1 MPAVYGCTTT
11 SIPAHSLSWDST
23 TFTIAV
29 FKGMIQKTWRTGL
42 WNRGEFLWS
51 LNLVTYKGQSRMS
64 NSLRELLSC
73 KGTGRETVAK
83 SSKSTTQRSHL
94 RMPLNTQ
101 SEFISELRITK
112 GKHYLS
118 CYKNSSKIQYTGMP
132 FDVNKM
138 KEQYNRKLVH
148 FNLKYKGEAV

>member
-1 MPAVYGCTTT
+1 
-11 SIPAHSLSWDST
+11 
-23 TFTIAV
+23 
-29 FKGMIQKTWRTGL
+29 
-42 WNRGEFLWS
+42 
-51 LNLVTYKGQSRMS
+51 MS

-138 KEQYNRKLVH
+138 KEQYN
-148 FNLKYKGEAV
+148 